1 MSGKRAL
8 HAGEVRLNQ
17 FIYTFGVG
25 SVIDLPHLAALVM
38 GLDDWDTNR
47 LTTLNEERLLAKV
60 RRILGPQVQ
69 RLVLPPMPD
78 PESMQ
83 LSGAEDWEQRRIGVP
98 VTPFP
103 QWMRCTACGL
113 LAGLHSG
120 LFTFES
126 HPFRADRLRY
136 VHANCD
142 RLTKPVAVP
151 ARFLVACERGHLQDF
166 PWVAFVH
173 DGGSCDKPSLRML
186 EFGVSGS
193 TIDIMIACDN
203 CGQKRSMARA
213 FDPTYAKRFLSC
225 RGKHP
230 HLRTAQPCDEKPN
243 VILLGATNSWFPVT
257 VNLLNLPKS
266 TDEIEQLVEERWDVL
281 GKVASMDNFQLL
293 HAMNALSAFSA
304 YSDEEI
310 WKAIQSRRAAPDD
323 EAQEETVK
331 LPEWRLL
338 SNPSAAME
346 TRDFRLEEV
355 AVPDGFEPYID
366 AVVLAHRL
374 REVRALIGFTRL
386 ESPGDYGEA
395 EDLPAAQRVPLSRQP
410 SPYVPAAEVRGEG
423 IFIRFSEAALQKWQ
437 GRDPVKQRERA
448 FLAGHTQWRAARG
461 IDPPNANFPGI
472 RFILI
477 HSFAHALMRR
487 IAIECGYS
495 AAGIRERIYTEELPG
510 GGQMAGVLLYT
521 SAPDSEGT
529 LGGLVHLGEPDQ
541 LGRLLRYAMEDMKL
555 CSSDPLCAAHDPSPD
570 GSTLHGASCHACLF
584 SPETSCERG
593 NRYLDRSLLVPV
605 FDRNDCAFFDG
616 GK

>member
-1 MSGKRAL
+1 MSGNQSW

-25 SVIDLPHLAALVM
+25 AVIDLPHLAALVM

-47 LTTLNEERLLAKV
+47 LTTLNEERLLEKV
-60 RRILGPQVQ
+60 RRILGPQVH

-83 LSGAEDWEQRRIGVP
+83 LPGANDWEDRRIGVP

-113 LAGLHSG
+113 LASLQSG

-142 RLTKPVAVP
+142 RLNKPVAVP

-193 TIDIMIACDN
+193 TTDIMIACDS

-213 FDPTYAKRFLSC
+213 FDPSYAKRFLTC
-225 RGKHP
+225 KGRHP
-230 HLRTAQPCDEKPN
+230 HLRITQPCDEKPN

-257 VNLLNLPKS
+257 VNLLNLPK
-266 TDEIEQLVEERWDVL
+266 TTGDIEQLVEDKWDVL
-281 GKVASMDNFQLL
+281 QQVTEMDNVKLL
-293 HAMNALSAFSA
+293 RMANVLVSFDA

-310 WKAIQSRRAAPDD
+310 WQAIQSRKSAPETD
-323 EAQEETVK
+323 EQEGTVK

-338 SNPSAAME
+338 SNPQTALES
-346 TRDFRLEEV
+346 RDFRLEEV
-355 AVPDGFEPYID
+355 AVPDGFEPFIES
-366 AVVLAHRL
+366 VVLAHRL

-386 ESPGDYGEA
+386 ESPGDYGDA
-395 EDLPAAQRVPLSRQP
+395 EDLPVVQRVPLCRQ
-410 SPYVPAAEVRGEG
+410 SAQFVPAAEVRGEG
-423 IFIRFSEAALQKWQ
+423 IFIRFREDTLLQWQ
-437 GRDPVKQRERA
+437 ERVPVIMREQA
-448 FLAGHTQWRAARG
+448 FLASHTQWRAARG
-461 IDPPNANFPGI
+461 IDPPPANFPGI
-472 RFILI
+472 RFIMI

-541 LGRLLRYAMEDMKL
+541 LGRLLRYALEDMKL
-555 CSSDPLCAAHDPSPD
+555 CSSDPLCAAHDPAPD

-605 FDRNDCAFFDG
+605 FDRSECAFFMG